1 MVYPSN
7 ITLNLNT
14 RYVLPIPTAQ
24 QGDTARVLTFN
35 ILDNGVPFS
44 LVGKSVRA
52 KIIKPDGTKVF
63 NGLTITNATNGECNL
78 ALTNQVLAVV
88 GIVKCQLEIT
98 EGQDILSTIIF
109 NIEVRESID
118 VTGAVESS
126 NEFTALQN
134 GLTKLDEW
142 DKYFHETS
150 GAIEEKYTT
159 RLNAVESSL
168 EESKLQI
175 DKLNNIIVELPI
187 ERFGGVGDGVSD
199 NSQALSDGIDYVNN
213 LPLSVGTRVFITLN
227 NGIYKFNSQISKIG
241 KNVFLKGEGTIINN
255 VEGDFLFNFTNEVNE
270 IKNVTSISDNIIN
283 CDTTGLK
290 KGDILRLFSD
300 DFYGGNR
307 YNSRKGEYITIN
319 KIIDENSFST
329 IVSPYFSYKTNI
341 RVSQLGDKTVHIEGL
356 KFDCSDTIVNRNYI
370 QTIGMKY
377 PVINNTEC
385 LKGTNTFI
393 NLIGNYKPFL
403 NLINVTNLEDDGESK
418 LGYGIAEIGSYC
430 GRLGNSTF
438 DKVRHFFMTGSTNL
452 TDTPYHYGETLF
464 FEVYD
469 CIGNSATTAGF
480 DTHENGFNITFS
492 NCKDYSSK
500 IGFQARSNGVRFINC
515 ESYGTIGFNIFNYS
529 GTSNAK
535 NIELSGCK
543 AQNREKNLI
552 IQSLDSSPVV
562 GTVKLKG
569 CDFESKGDNNILI
582 SSGELLIEGSKLIT
596 TNDVSIV
603 IRSCNVILSGNNY
616 IESKTYFAM
625 LYGLSE
631 LKSDGLLTYKPLS
644 GETPYLIRSADGVTN
659 KKFIFGDI
667 NVLNNNF
674 NPSLSANIGN
684 KDKFSKVICGLLKN
698 YERVEASL

>member
-1 MVYPSN
+1 M
-7 ITLNLNT
+7 
-14 RYVLPIPTAQ
+14 A
-24 QGDTARVLTFN
+24 
-35 ILDNGVPFS
+35 
-44 LVGKSVRA
+44 
-52 KIIKPDGTKVF
+52 
-63 NGLTITNATNGECNL
+63 ITNNFIQKWIAK
-78 ALTNQVLAVV
+78 VP
-88 GIVKCQLEIT
+88 
-98 EGQDILSTIIF
+98 
-109 NIEVRESID
+109 NIESQ
-118 VTGAVESS
+118 
-126 NEFTALQN
+126 L
-134 GLTKLDEW
+134 K
-142 DKYFHETS
+142 
-150 GAIEEKYTT
+150 
-159 RLNAVESSL
+159 
-168 EESKLQI
+168 ESKSQI

-187 ERFGGVGDGVSD
+187 ERFGGVGDSETD
-199 NSQALSDGIDYVNN
+199 NSNALSSAIDYVNA
-213 LPLSVGTRVFITLN
+213 LPLSVGTRIFITLN

-356 KFDCSDTIVNRNYI
+356 KFDCSDTTVNRNYI

-552 IQSLDSSPVV
+552 IQSLDSSPAV
-562 GTVKLKG
+562 GTVNIKECSFKSLG
-569 CDFESKGDNNILI
+569 SDNNVVI
-582 SSGELLIEGSKLIT
+582 SSGKLIIENSQFKT
-596 TNDVSIV
+596 DHDVSIV
-603 IRSCNVILSGNNY
+603 NRGCIVDFRGSNY
-616 IESKTYFAM
+616 IQSNVYFAM
-625 LYGLSE
+625 LYGVSE
-631 LKSDGLLTYKPLS
+631 LRSDGLLTYEPLS
-644 GETPYLIRSADGVTN
+644 QTTPYLVRSADSVSN
-659 KKFIFGDI
+659 KKLLFGDI
-667 NVLNNNF
+667 NILNDNF
-674 NPSLSANIGN
+674 NQSSSGNIGN
-684 KDKFSKVICGLLKN
+684 KAMFSKIIYSLLKN
-698 YERVEASL
+698 YERVEMIFTE